1 MSREP
6 PKASHNLT
14 LTLAGLGV
22 GVIGVAFALRPQ
34 PDAPPAVF
42 WSVLALGIGTLLVG
56 GAIVVVGRARARRIE
71 RNGGRQRRLVAA
83 ACDRY
88 ADALS
93 AFLTEQWRGRPR
105 QLPFG
110 NGMAR
115 MQRWQEE
122 VETRYRKN
130 FQPWGL
136 ETFDEAARLGGV
148 ATSLRA
154 SVGTPD
160 IEQLKQLP
168 GLFRDAARSLER
180 GLKAGE

>member
-1 MSREP
+1 
-6 PKASHNLT
+6 
-14 LTLAGLGV
+14 
-22 GVIGVAFALRPQ
+22 
-34 PDAPPAVF
+34 
-42 WSVLALGIGTLLVG
+42 
-56 GAIVVVGRARARRIE
+56 
-71 RNGGRQRRLVAA
+71 
-83 ACDRY
+83 
-88 ADALS
+88 
-93 AFLTEQWRGRPR
+93 
-105 QLPFG
+105 
-110 NGMAR
+110 MAR